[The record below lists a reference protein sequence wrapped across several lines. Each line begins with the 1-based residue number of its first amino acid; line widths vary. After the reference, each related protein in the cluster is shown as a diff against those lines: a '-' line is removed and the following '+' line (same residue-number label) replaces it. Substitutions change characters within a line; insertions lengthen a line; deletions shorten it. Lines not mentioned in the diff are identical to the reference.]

1 MNWIYQPWP
10 WYISG
15 PMIAFIMFLLL
26 MIGKRFG
33 MSSNLRTFCA
43 ICGAGQNVNFFKF
56 DRKAQR

>member
-1 MNWIYQPWP
+1 
-10 WYISG
+10 
-15 PMIAFIMFLLL
+15 MIAFIMFLLL

-56 DRKAQR
+56 DWKAQR